1 MYDSSVT
8 LLIDHWSLS
17 VVGGVSGFV
26 VVVAAGFVVVA
37 AGFVVVGVAAVV
49 VVCASPSTVT
59 VIPFVSRPP

>member
-8 LLIDHWSLS
+8 SLIDHWSLS

-26 VVVAAGFVVVA
+26 VVAAGFVVVA
-37 AGFVVVGVAAVV
+37 AGFVVAVAAVV